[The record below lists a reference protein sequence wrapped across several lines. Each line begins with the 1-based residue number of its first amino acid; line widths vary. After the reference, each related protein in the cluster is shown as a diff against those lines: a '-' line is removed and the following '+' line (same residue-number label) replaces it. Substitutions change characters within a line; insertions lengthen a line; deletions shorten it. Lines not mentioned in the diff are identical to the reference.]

1 MSAAGGMSEEAY
13 MQLMGITPKV
23 IEEIKEMR
31 KFFVHEEDPAWLS
44 SIIDKI
50 YNEFCVRL
58 KSMDW
63 KEKSYFAS
71 HIRDPFVR
79 SFSWAIPY
87 SSTLA
92 KLGTSLKGY
101 SRILEVGAGTGLW
114 AHLLKEL
121 HGIPVIPTDQSDG
134 NYDRHKQYRYCSVEV
149 IDSVAA
155 IAKHDPEVLLL
166 IWAPFSDPGSPFPE
180 PPMATNSLKAFKGN
194 LLVWVGE
201 GHGGCNGDDSFFKEL
216 DENWEYVDQIS
227 MPRWYQINDECV
239 IYQRKEPNPAYLLVA
254 KEEKEE
260 VEAAGGA
267 GGGASASG
275 SGGGGAG
282 GGAGGGE
289 SASASGGAGAS
300 GSGSGGGGAGAGGGA
315 SAETT

>member
-1 MSAAGGMSEEAY
+1 MSAAGDMSEEAY
-13 MQLMGITPKV
+13 MRLMGITPKV
-23 IEEIKEMR
+23 IEEIKEMM
-31 KFFVHEEDPAWLS
+31 KFFVHEYDPAWIS
-44 SIIDKI
+44 ARIDKI
-50 YNEFCVRL
+50 FNEFCVRL

-92 KLGTSLKGY
+92 KLASSLKGY

-121 HGIPVIPTDQSDG
+121 HGIPVIATDQSNG
-134 NYDRHKQYRYCSVEV
+134 NYGHHKQHRYCSVEV

-155 IAKHDPEVLLL
+155 IEKHDPEVLLL
-166 IWAPFSDPGSPFPE
+166 IWAPFSNPDSPYPE

-201 GHGGCNGDDSFFKEL
+201 GEGGCNGDDSFFKEL
-216 DENWEYVDQIS
+216 DENWDYVDQIS
-227 MPRWYQINDECV
+227 MPSWYHIHDQCV

-260 VEAAGGA
+260 AEAEAEAA
-267 GGGASASG
+267 GGASASG
-275 SGGGGAG
+275 SG
-282 GGAGGGE
+282 
-289 SASASGGAGAS
+289 SASGGA
-300 GSGSGGGGAGAGGGA
+300 
-315 SAETT
+315 ETT